1 MIKPAR
7 EEKWR
12 VGNIWNKNL
21 PFFSFSLKLWRYKI
35 ESARRGFN
43 WLFWLPQAM
52 FSFKT
57 CLIMPCWGGQSYLI
71 FVEIA
76 VVVVNYYKITIYKL
90 ALEDFATCDD
100 GLWTGEMARSSFFCL
115 SEKVGDAKPIPM
127 PIVIGGRLCLWNS
140 SNLQLELPRVSN
152 NDSGHCWPLVFQSIG
167 CQIKNEH
174 TWQHQHYQNEAKYKE
189 AVARLSSTLNF
200 DIFYLI
206 SEQNWNQA
214 SSKLFEFKLRLSSL
228 CVFRGLWHW
237 HTSWQ
242 ATPFLYLIGFN
253 FFSTPVSLSVHWFWL
268 FKTNMAFVTKFNGSA
283 FITAGHCLSVL
294 VNI

>member
-21 PFFSFSLKLWRYKI
+21 PFFRFLWGCDDTKLNLL
-35 ESARRGFN
+35 EEVSTFN

-76 VVVVNYYKITIYKL
+76 IVVVYYYKITIYKL

-100 GLWTGEMARSSFFCL
+100 GLWTGEMAGSSFFCL

-174 TWQHQHYQNEAKYKE
+174 TWQHQHPQNEAKIQGSGGKVELHLEFWYF
-189 AVARLSSTLNF
+189 LSYIGAELKSGKQQIVRIQIEVIITLCF
-200 DIFYLI
+200 
-206 SEQNWNQA
+206 
-214 SSKLFEFKLRLSSL
+214 
-228 CVFRGLWHW
+228 
-237 HTSWQ
+237 
-242 ATPFLYLIGFN
+242 
-253 FFSTPVSLSVHWFWL
+253 
-268 FKTNMAFVTKFNGSA
+268 
-283 FITAGHCLSVL
+283 
-294 VNI
+294 